1 MSGDPS
7 RQFVQPLFCSCR
19 HKQPLIATDDPFW
32 DGPSASIRLAT
43 PDGQTVLVGQFSSSE
58 TGFSKQ
64 LGSVSQPLI
73 FETSLVIGL
82 SDVLPLSKVLSVIA
96 LVTALFW
103 LSSLGFKQRA
113 RTKDAESRAKLSAQE
128 TRLAHASRVNAMG
141 EMASGMAHELA
152 QPLTAILSQAQ
163 AGRHLARRGDVERL
177 GAVLDD
183 TVSQA
188 QRAANI
194 LDRLRR
200 WSKPN
205 RAPSQTC
212 SVHDAGQSVQNLLA
226 SEAKVKGAVIILSL
240 HDDPLFIDADP
251 VELEQVV
258 FNLVRNALE
267 ASDSAQVTISTRVE
281 DRSVILDVS
290 DTGPGVPEH
299 LKARIFEPFVTGK
312 SEGTGLGLALCQRLV
327 EEMDGAIALLDDT
340 DQTTFRLSLPRSN
353 KTLAP

>member
-1 MSGDPS
+1 MIHFGT
-7 RQFVQPLFCSCR
+7 R
-19 HKQPLIATDDPFW
+19 H
-32 DGPSASIRLAT
+32 RLHCY
-43 PDGQTVLVGQFSSSE
+43 LRQFSSGE
-58 TGFSKQ
+58 TGFSKP

-73 FETSLVIGL
+73 FETSLAIGL
-82 SDVLPLSKVLSVIA
+82 SDILPLEKVLSVIA
-96 LVTALFW
+96 LITTLFW
-103 LSSLGFKQRA
+103 LSSLGLKQRA

-177 GAVLDD
+177 GTVLDD

-188 QRAANI
+188 QRANI

-205 RAPSQTC
+205 RTPSKSC
-212 SVHDAGQSVQNLLA
+212 AVHNAAQSVQNLLA
-226 SEAKVKGAVIILSL
+226 SEAKTKGAIITLSL

-258 FNLVRNALE
+258 FNLVRNALD
-267 ASDSAQVTISTRVE
+267 ASDMARVTISTHV
-281 DRSVILDVS
+281 DGPSVILDVS
-290 DTGPGVPEH
+290 DSGPGVPEH
-299 LKARIFEPFVTGK
+299 LKPRIFEPFVTDK
-312 SEGTGLGLALCQRLV
+312 PDGTGLGLALCQRLV
-327 EEMDGAIALLDDT
+327 EEMGGDIALLDDT
-340 DQTTFRLSLPRSN
+340 AQTTFRLSLPLSN
-353 KTLAP
+353 NVVAP